1 MAAGSLVIVPEP
13 HKADLRRSQDVLPN
27 GQQQQPVSRSGG
39 RAGVTQAVEVKS
51 SQPIFPGQS
60 PALARTNDGFV
71 ASTPQPPPRQSSQPP
86 SRSSSSSNRNAFP
99 GQTPTNLEFREPY
112 SQLPHH
118 SQQQSDVI
126 SRTQASPVQQVQQ
139 KVFIMRYISTKGVHN
154 ILFKGFP
161 TDDRRYLL
169 FCFTFRLRN
178 IWSSS
183 SLLRNHIITTQVH
196 KILPLLKGRHTM
208 VKIRLHIITQGRVLQ
223 SNIMPNKP
231 PPPQQQPNNSR

>member
-27 GQQQQPVSRSGG
+27 GQQQQPVSRSVG

-139 KVFIMRYISTKGVHN
+139 KVFIMGYILS
-154 ILFKGFP
+154 
-161 TDDRRYLL
+161 
-169 FCFTFRLRN
+169 
-178 IWSSS
+178 
-183 SLLRNHIITTQVH
+183 
-196 KILPLLKGRHTM
+196 KGRH
-208 VKIRLHIITQGRVLQ
+208 
-223 SNIMPNKP
+223 NIWFHTDAI
-231 PPPQQQPNNSR
+231 SYL